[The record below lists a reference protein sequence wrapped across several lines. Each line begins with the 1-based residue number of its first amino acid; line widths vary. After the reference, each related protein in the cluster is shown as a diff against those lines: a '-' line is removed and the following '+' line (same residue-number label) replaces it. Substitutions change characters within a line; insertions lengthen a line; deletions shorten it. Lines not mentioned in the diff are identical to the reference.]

1 MINALI
7 VHSSSMI
14 SNRENGSLAESL
26 FWFNDICEIH
36 TGAAFLKSFMIRKRR
51 VVYVI
56 HRMRV
61 RTFRGTK
68 TRVVPRI
75 KIIRPS

>member
-14 SNRENGSLAESL
+14 SNRENRSLAESL

-36 TGAAFLKSFMIRKRR
+36 TGAAFLNFETTVGKDGSC
-51 VVYVI
+51 
-56 HRMRV
+56 
-61 RTFRGTK
+61 TL
-68 TRVVPRI
+68 
-75 KIIRPS
+75 